1 MFPPTVTGFAE
12 LPTGAAGSCGTP
24 AGAGVIPVLGGTA
37 PVGCEA
43 LGSPVAG
50 VAGVAGL
57 TLGSAGVAGMAGSV
71 GVDSWGGAA
80 VLPCCALATP
90 ATPVVN
96 ASIAAPASMIDLIGL
111 SFPILT
117 RSGW

>member
-1 MFPPTVTGFAE
+1 M
-12 LPTGAAGSCGTP
+12 
-24 AGAGVIPVLGGTA
+24 LGGTA

-111 SFPILT
+111 VLSYSHPLGLVNNWT
-117 RSGW
+117 GTAHVPDTATNRA